1 MYVDDQDMPEEDMGG
16 ICDGCGMKRS
26 EWKGNSGHGY
36 VKDGLTYCC
45 KGCAEETTCS
55 CDF

>member
-55 CDF
+55 CDV